1 MFVYIQHPSSCL
13 LGLISLGASYLP
25 LAMFF
30 FHRMLSCL
38 ARIQINCKGLLKLW
52 ALRAVPQPTL
62 TAYVLCFDWSR
73 PCTIL
78 HNIAIYNL
86 YLHAMYIYTRLHGE
100 YAAEWNAVQLHCFSC
115 FLEWMFFFRGPD
127 PDSNHE
133 PSYLR
138 VEPNLPGRWCQR
150 HLADLEW

>member
-38 ARIQINCKGLLKLW
+38 ARIPINCKGPLKLW
-52 ALRAVPQPTL
+52 ALQAVPQPTL

-78 HNIAIYNL
+78 HNIEIYEIYTYML
-86 YLHAMYIYTRLHGE
+86 CIYIYTHVCMVNMP
-100 YAAEWNAVQLHCFSC
+100 AEWNAVQLHCFSC
-115 FLEWMFFFRGPD
+115 FLEWIIFFFRGPD
-127 PDSNHE
+127 TDFKATCVWS
-133 PSYLR
+133 R
-138 VEPNLPGRWCQR
+138 IC
-150 HLADLEW
+150 LAGDAKGTSQT

>member
-13 LGLISLGASYLP
+13 LGLIYLGASYLP

-38 ARIQINCKGLLKLW
+38 ARIQINGKGLLKLW

-62 TAYVLCFDWSR
+62 TAYVLCFDFSR

-78 HNIAIYNL
+78 HNFAIYNL
-86 YLHAMYIYTRLHGE
+86 YLHGMYIYTCLHGE

-115 FLEWMFFFRGPD
+115 FLEWIFFFRGPD
-127 PDSNHE
+127 TDFKATCVWS
-133 PSYLR
+133 R
-138 VEPNLPGRWCQR
+138 IC
-150 HLADLEW
+150 LAGDAKGTSQT